1 MDFPAMHS
9 FRLPVLT
16 FRLVLSTA
24 LCTASVMGAEPET
37 PSPGLHYYYPVP
49 PANPPRV
56 IEADIC
62 VYGGTPGGVA
72 AAVQSARMGKKAV
85 LVVMRRHVGGM
96 TSGGLTATDIGKRP
110 AIGGMA
116 NEFYDK
122 VGRTSG
128 FKPSQAEKAFFELL
142 TEARVTVYYEHRL
155 KDVVKEGA
163 RIASIRIENG
173 NTVRAKVFI
182 DATYEGDL
190 MAAAG
195 VSFHVGREGNA
206 TYNETIN
213 GVQFRKSHNFVVPVD
228 PYREPGKPASG
239 LLPTISAE
247 PPGNAGDGDK
257 KVQAYNFR
265 MQLSNASDRLPFSKP
280 AGYDRTRYA
289 LLERYLNAQPTPLQ
303 PVPLHNGDC
312 NNNGGF
318 STDHIGAN
326 YAWPEADYATREKIF
341 QDHVNYQQGL
351 MWFCLL
357 DPAVPEAIRAKTASY
372 GLMAGEF
379 PETGGW
385 PHELYVREGR
395 RMISDYVMTEAEC
408 RSLKPIEDSVGLAS
422 YTMDSHNCQRVVI
435 DGVVRN
441 EGDVQTGVP
450 RPYPVSYRSIVP
462 KESECS
468 NLFVTVCL
476 SASHIAYGSIR
487 MEPVF
492 MILGQSA
499 ATAAAFAI
507 DAQTSVQKVDY
518 AKLRERLLADKQVLA
533 WDGPA
538 VLTAAPEVAPAGGI
552 QVEETAAKAIG
563 NWIPAVSGG
572 YLHDGDADKGAKSI
586 TFTPNLPADGTYDVY
601 LKWTQN
607 RNRATNVPVE
617 IVTAS
622 GKETV
627 TVNQREKGG
636 WVKIATGKFR
646 AGDSGSVTISNKA
659 TDGHVIADAVR
670 WVPAGK
676 E

>member
-1 MDFPAMHS
+1 MLSP
-9 FRLPVLT
+9 RLST
-16 FRLVLSTA
+16 FLVLSA
-24 LCTASVMGAEPET
+24 VCTAGVLAAGPET
-37 PSPGLHYYYPVP
+37 PSPGLHYYYSVP
-49 PANPPRV
+49 PANPPKV
-56 IEADIC
+56 IEAEIC

-72 AAVQSARMGKKAV
+72 AAVQAARMGKKAV

-110 AIGGMA
+110 AIGGFA
-116 NEFYDK
+116 NEVYAK
-122 VGRTSG
+122 LGRTTG
-128 FKPSQAEKAFFELL
+128 FKPSQAEEAFLGLL
-142 TEARVTVYYEHRL
+142 NEAGVTVYYEHRL
-155 KDVVKEGA
+155 KDVVKNA
-163 RIASIRIENG
+163 SRIESIRIENG
-173 NTVRAKVFI
+173 NSVRAKVFI

-206 TYNETIN
+206 TYGESIN
-213 GVQFRKSHNFVVPVD
+213 GVQFRKSHNFSVPVD

-239 LLPTISAE
+239 LLPLISAE
-247 PPGNAGDGDK
+247 PPGKAGDGDK

-265 MQLSNASDRLPFSKP
+265 MQLSNAANRIPFSKP
-280 AGYDRTRYA
+280 EGYDRNRYA
-289 LLERYLNAQPTPLQ
+289 LLERYLKAQPTPSL

-351 MWFCLL
+351 MWFCFQ
-357 DPAVPEAIRAKTASY
+357 DPAVPEAIRAKTASF

-379 PETGGW
+379 PETAGW

-395 RMISDYVMTEAEC
+395 RMISAYVMTEAEC
-408 RSLKPIEDSVGLAS
+408 TSRKTVEDSVGLAS
-422 YTMDSHNCQRVVI
+422 YTMDSHNCQRIVI
-435 DGVVRN
+435 DGAVRN

-462 KESECS
+462 KESQCS

-507 DAQTSVQKVDY
+507 DANTSVQKVDY

-533 WDGPA
+533 WDGPPI
-538 VLTAAPEVAPAGGI
+538 TAAADPGPKGGV
-552 QVEETAAKAIG
+552 QVEETEAKTTG
-563 NWIPAVSGG
+563 NWIPSTAGG
-572 YLHDGDADKGAKSI
+572 YLHDGNADKGTKTI
-586 TFTPNLPADGTYDVY
+586 TFTPDLPADGTYDIY

-622 GKETV
+622 GKESLK
-627 TVNQREKGG
+627 VNQRDKGG
-636 WVKIATGKFR
+636 WVKIATGKFK
-646 AGDSGSVTISNKA
+646 AGSASSLTISNQD

-670 WVPAGK
+670 WVPVGK
-676 E
+676 

>member
-1 MDFPAMHS
+1 MKLL
-9 FRLPVLT
+9 LPL
-16 FRLVLSTA
+16 LSIICAAHVFAAGPDTA
-24 LCTASVMGAEPET
+24 
-37 PSPGLHYYYPVP
+37 SPGLHYYYPVP
-49 PANPPRV
+49 AANPPRV

-72 AAVQSARMGKKAV
+72 AAVQSARMGRKAV

-96 TSGGLTATDIGKRP
+96 TSGGLTATDIGNRK
-110 AIGGMA
+110 AIGGFA
-116 NEFYDK
+116 NEVYAK
-122 VGRTSG
+122 IGRTSG
-128 FKPSQAEKAFFELL
+128 FRSSEAEKAFLELL
-142 TEARVTVYYEHRL
+142 QEAGVTIYYEHRL
-155 KDVVKEGA
+155 KNVVKEGA
-163 RIASIRIENG
+163 RIESVRIENG
-173 NTVRAKVFI
+173 NTVKAKIFI

-206 TYNETIN
+206 TYGETIN
-213 GVQFRKSHNFVVPVD
+213 GVQFRKSHNFSVPVD
-228 PYREPGKPASG
+228 PYREPGNPASG

-247 PPGNAGDGDK
+247 PPGKAGDGDR

-265 MQLSNASDRLPFSKP
+265 MWLSNSPDRLPFPKP
-280 AGYDRTRYA
+280 DGYDRNRYA
-289 LLERYLNAQPTPLQ
+289 LLERYWKAQPTPSQ
-303 PVPLHNGDC
+303 PVPLHPGDC

-351 MWFCLL
+351 MWFCNH
-357 DPAVPEAIRAKTASY
+357 DPAVPEVIRTKTAAF
-372 GLMAGEF
+372 GLAAGEF

-408 RSLKPIEDSVGLAS
+408 TGRKTVEDSVGLAS

-435 DGVVRN
+435 DGAVRN

-462 KESECS
+462 KESQCS

-499 ATAAAFAI
+499 GTAAAFAI
-507 DAQTSVQKVDY
+507 EAKTSVQKVDY
-518 AKLRERLLADKQVLA
+518 AKLRERLTADQQVLA
-533 WDGPA
+533 WDGPPA
-538 VLTAAPEVAPAGGI
+538 TAADAGPKGGI
-552 QVEETAAKAIG
+552 QVEATAAKTTG
-563 NWIPAVSGG
+563 NWIPSTAGG
-572 YLHDGDADKGAKSI
+572 YLHDGNADKGTKTI
-586 TFTPNLPADGTYDVY
+586 TYTPTLPAEGTYDVY

-617 IVTAS
+617 IVGAD
-622 GKETV
+622 GKEAV
-627 TVNQREKGG
+627 KVNQREKGG
-636 WVKIATGKFR
+636 WVKISTGKFK
-646 AGDSGSVTISNKA
+646 AGNSSSLTISNQD
-659 TDGHVIADAVR
+659 TDGHVIADIVR

-676 E
+676 

>member
-1 MDFPAMHS
+1 MHPHLS
-9 FRLPVLT
+9 FTSRIALLTVCCTVGVL
-16 FRLVLSTA
+16 A
-24 LCTASVMGAEPET
+24 AGPET
-37 PSPGLHYYYPVP
+37 PSPGLRYYYPVP
-49 PANPPRV
+49 PANPVRV

-72 AAVQSARMGKKAV
+72 AAVQGARMGKKAV

-96 TSGGLTATDIGKRP
+96 TSGGLTATDIGKRA
-110 AIGGMA
+110 AIGGLA
-116 NEFYDK
+116 NEVYAK
-122 VGRTSG
+122 IGRTSG
-128 FKPSQAEKAFFELL
+128 FRPSQAEKAFLELL
-142 TEARVTVYYEHRL
+142 QEAGVTVYYEHRL
-155 KDVVKEGA
+155 KDVAKEGN
-163 RIASIRIENG
+163 RIESIRMENG
-173 NTVRAKVFI
+173 NTMRAKVFI

-190 MAAAG
+190 LAAAG
-195 VSFHVGREGNA
+195 VSFHVGRESNA
-206 TYNETIN
+206 TYGETIN
-213 GVQFRKSHNFVVPVD
+213 GVQFRNSHNFAVPVD
-228 PYREPGKPASG
+228 PYREPGNPASG

-247 PPGNAGDGDK
+247 PPGKAGDGDK

-265 MQLSNASDRLPFSKP
+265 MQLSNAASRLPFPKSE
-280 AGYDRTRYA
+280 GYDRGRYA
-289 LLERYLNAQPTPLQ
+289 LLERYLKAQSDPKLPTQ
-303 PVPLHNGDC
+303 LHNGDC

-351 MWFCLL
+351 MWFSGN
-357 DPAVPEAIRAKTASY
+357 DPEVPETIRAKTNAF
-372 GLMAGEF
+372 GLLVGEF

-395 RMISDYVMTEAEC
+395 RMISDYVMTEADC
-408 RSLKPIEDSVGLAS
+408 RSQRAAPDSVGLAS

-435 DGVVRN
+435 NGAVRN
-441 EGDVQTGVP
+441 EGDVQIGVP

-468 NLFVTVCL
+468 NLFVSVCL
-476 SASHIAYGSIR
+476 SSSHMAYGSIR

-499 ATAAAFAI
+499 ATAASFAI
-507 DAQTSVQKVDY
+507 DAKVPVQKVDY

-533 WDGPA
+533 WDGPPIA
-538 VLTAAPEVAPAGGI
+538 KAEVEPPLLNGV
-552 QVEETAAKAIG
+552 QVDDSAAKAEG
-563 NWIPAVSGG
+563 EWIPAVSGG
-572 YLHDGDADKGAKSI
+572 YVHDGNAGKGSKSI
-586 TFTPNLPADGTYDVY
+586 TFTPNLPTDGSYDVY

-617 IVTAS
+617 IVSAS

-636 WVKIATGKFR
+636 WVKIATGKFK
-646 AGDSGSVTISNKA
+646 AGNTNSLTISNKD
-659 TDGHVIADAVR
+659 TDGHVIADAAR
-670 WVPAGK
+670 WIPVGQ
-676 E
+676 